1 MSATRDGKMWRCQF
15 YYKDW
20 QGVSHKKNK
29 RGFKTKAE
37 AEQWERDFLQ
47 QQQRNLDI
55 NFENFVQIYYE
66 DMEHRLRE
74 NTMRTK
80 KFIIDLKIIPY
91 FKKKNMNEIKA
102 SDIRAWQNALM
113 KKGYSE
119 TYLKTVNNQLSA
131 IFNYAVRYYD
141 LKDNPCRKAG
151 SIGKSHAGEKEFW
164 TKQEFK
170 QFLVTVENKPET
182 KMAFLLLY
190 WTGMRIGEL
199 LALTYNDIDLEKR
212 TISVNKSYQRIEG
225 RDIITPPKTP
235 KSKRIITIP
244 PFLTEELKEYT
255 SHLYG
260 IMADERMFRFTK
272 SYMEHEIIRGIKA
285 SGVKRIRLHD
295 IRYPNLNKIQTFQ
308 KKDVNRNKYRLKK
321 FGYYFYLFLLIPQKS
336 TSRSQKVLLTLPPV
350 CPLSPLLSVFLFLRL
365 PYFKSFPCMKK
376 DNLM

>member
-1 MSATRDGKMWRCQF
+1 
-15 YYKDW
+15 
-20 QGVSHKKNK
+20 
-29 RGFKTKAE
+29 
-37 AEQWERDFLQ
+37 
-47 QQQRNLDI
+47 
-55 NFENFVQIYYE
+55 
-66 DMEHRLRE
+66 MEHRLRE

-295 IRYPNLNKIQTFQ
+295 DRVIIGASQ
-308 KKDVNRNKYRLKK
+308 KKPSKIKGLQMILS
-321 FGYYFYLFLLIPQKS
+321 YYFLQ
-336 TSRSQKVLLTLPPV
+336 
-350 CPLSPLLSVFLFLRL
+350 
-365 PYFKSFPCMKK
+365 
-376 DNLM
+376 